1 MPKSLLTFFFL
12 ISTLLGISQPDLVY
26 LKNKKEFAFHGKS
39 GEVQSFNMYKNAEI
53 VILSE
58 KGIQLFENFA
68 FPEAID
74 PLYEDL
80 AAPIRNHHKHFTIH
94 KINQFELRVKRDN
107 SYLATYNKFDK
118 VTRER
123 FLDDATLA
131 YNASYTHQL
140 NVKNLKIGDVIKLE
154 YEITVL
160 YSENLISLRSWRLF
174 IHELY
179 PSEETEL
186 RIRYHKDLNMAFAF
200 QNNGEPT
207 KSYGKEEIILK
218 WTAENLSGAVSEP
231 NGRPYLTLPYIE
243 IFINNA
249 PIYWPARYRFAVN
262 HLLEDQ
268 MSIKLGY
275 TGKQFQLLNEFNA
288 KTSNSRIS
296 RIQRLKQLSNSIA
309 LDYEYDNDSSFFSG
323 ERLTYMPKFGSDLNN
338 KKLRESNKY
347 QIYNNL
353 LYSSDV
359 AYGALFIAD
368 VRTSS
373 ISDYW
378 MQPIYNSDFIFMP
391 FTADESCFIYPKSQ
405 QCGCFTDELPYF
417 YENAIAEFVLVDP
430 EVFPSWKSRH
440 QKEFEFVRMPSSSLD
455 SNLRTTMLEIK
466 LDKKSG
472 EYQVNFNITLKGQFS
487 TLYRP
492 LYKCNEALLHSDSI
506 YHKKLWSDM
515 DVENLAYNT
524 EVKTDS
530 FPYTTIVSGSFTT
543 KSLEKLHLHP
553 EYEISL
559 QMRTLPYYTD
569 FVGRDNFVIKLNQAD
584 LVQIPKDKFVRNEF
598 GRYVLKT
605 ETSTNETIVYS
616 SLNIVSREVNADAI
630 ETVGSIYKNAASIS
644 VIFKTK

>member
-1 MPKSLLTFFFL
+1 MPKILLTFLL
-12 ISTLLGISQPDLVY
+12 IMSALIGISQHDLVY
-26 LKNKKEFAFHGKS
+26 LKNKKEFAFHGKT
-39 GEVQSFNMYKNAEI
+39 GEVQSFTISREAEI
-53 VILSE
+53 VILTQ
-58 KGIQLFENFA
+58 KGIKHFENFT

-80 AAPIRNHHKHFTIH
+80 AAPVRNHHKHFTIH
-94 KINQFELRVKRDN
+94 KINAFELRVKREN

-118 VTRER
+118 VTRDR

-131 YNASYTHQL
+131 YNASYKHHL
-140 NVKNLKIGDVIKLE
+140 NVKNLKIGDVIKLK
-154 YEITVL
+154 YEITIL

-174 IHELY
+174 IDELY

-186 RIRYHKDLNMAFAF
+186 RIRYHKDLNIAFAF

-207 KSYGKEEIILK
+207 KTYGKEEIILK
-218 WTAENLSGAVSEP
+218 WSAENLPGALSEP

-243 IFINNA
+243 IFMNNA
-249 PIYWPARYRFAVN
+249 QIYWPAKYRFAVN
-262 HLLEDQ
+262 HMLEDQ

-275 TGKQFQLLNEFNA
+275 TGKQFQLLNHFNS
-288 KTSNSRIS
+288 KTYNDNIS
-296 RIQRLKQLSNSIA
+296 KIQRLKQLSNKIA
-309 LDYEYDNDSSFFSG
+309 TDYEYDNDSSFFSG
-323 ERLTYMPKFGSDLNN
+323 DRLTYMPKFGGDLNN
-338 KKLRESNKY
+338 QKLRESNKY

-353 LYSSDV
+353 IFSSNV
-359 AYGALFIAD
+359 AYGALFLAD
-368 VRTSS
+368 VRTAS

-391 FTADESCFIYPKSQ
+391 FTANESCFIYPKSQ
-405 QCGCFTDELPYF
+405 QCGCFADELPYF

-440 QKEFEFVRMPSSSLD
+440 QKKFEFVRMPSSSLD
-455 SNLRTTMLEIK
+455 SNLRTTLLEIK
-466 LDKKSG
+466 LDEKSG
-472 EYQVNFNITLKGQFS
+472 DFQVNFNITLKGQFS

-515 DVENLAYNT
+515 EVNNLTYDT

-530 FPYTTIVSGSFTT
+530 FPFTTIVSGAFTT

-553 EYEISL
+553 EFEISP

-569 FVGRDNFVIKLNQAD
+569 FVGRDNFAIKLNQSHLID
-584 LVQIPKDKFVRNEF
+584 IPNDNFVRTEF
-598 GRYVLKT
+598 GRYVLKA
-605 ETSTNETIVYS
+605 ETNTDQTTIYS
-616 SLNIVSREVNADAI
+616 SLNIVAREIKAEAI
-630 ETVGSIYKNAASIS
+630 ENVVSIYDNAAKSS
-644 VIFKTK
+644 DIFKTK